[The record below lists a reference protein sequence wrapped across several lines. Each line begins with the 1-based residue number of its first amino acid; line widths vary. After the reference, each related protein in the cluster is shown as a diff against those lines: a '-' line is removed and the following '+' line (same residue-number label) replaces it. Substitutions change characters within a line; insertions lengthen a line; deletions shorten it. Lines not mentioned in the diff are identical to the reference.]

1 MNNKKCHYCGFINF
15 VTAEECRKCEAVLTA
30 PGEPSSFDRPATYRG
45 GSNAYATPYPTQSR
59 FPILKGFAI
68 VAVVLAVFAG
78 VLWLGMGFIRGGAKI
93 QWSEYHPDGLPI
105 TVMMPN
111 TPVRL
116 GPVVTSIPGGGTMS
130 QHQYTSTVAG
140 QGAAMFSFADVRGAF
155 LNRADMPRYSEAA
168 LQGLLPHLNAAL
180 VSKTPIEF
188 QGMPGLEFEIKSLD
202 DDERGYGKLFVSPT
216 RMYVLIIAGHE
227 GTNLMAGKDQF
238 LNPQITPTF

>member
-30 PGEPSSFDRPATYRG
+30 HGEPSSFDRAATYRG

-59 FPILKGFAI
+59 FPILK
-68 VAVVLAVFAG
+68 VFALVVVVVVVFG
-78 VLWLGMGFIRGGAKI
+78 IVSRWGLGLVRSSSKVEWI
-93 QWSEYHPDGLPI
+93 EYHPDGLPI

-116 GPVVTSIPGGGTMS
+116 EPAVTSIPGGGTIS
-130 QHQYTSTVAG
+130 QHQYTSKVAG
-140 QGAAMFSFADVRGAF
+140 QGAAMFSFADVSGRW

-168 LQGLLPHLNAAL
+168 LQAMLAHLNAAL
-180 VSKTPIEF
+180 VSKSPIEY

-216 RMYVLIIAGHE
+216 RMYALIIAGPE
-227 GTNLMAGKDQF
+227 GSDLMAGKEKF
-238 LNPQITPTF
+238 LSPQIKPTF

>member
-30 PGEPSSFDRPATYRG
+30 PGEPSSFDRAQTYRR

-59 FPILKGFAI
+59 FPILKAFAL
-68 VAVVLAVFAG
+68 VVVVLAVFFTVTRWG
-78 VLWLGMGFIRGGAKI
+78 LGLVRSGGTVNWI
-93 QWSEYHPDGLPI
+93 EYNPDGLPI

-116 GPVVTSIPGGGTMS
+116 EPVVTSIPGGGTIS

-140 QGAAMFSFADVRGAF
+140 QGAAMFSFADVSGRW
-155 LNRADMPRYSEAA
+155 LNKADMPRYSEAA
-168 LQGLLPHLNAAL
+168 LQAMLPQLNAAL
-180 VSKTPIEF
+180 VSKSPIEY
-188 QGMPGLEFEIKSLD
+188 QGMPGLEFELKSLD

-216 RMYVLIIAGHE
+216 RMYMLIIAGHE
-227 GTNLMAGKDQF
+227 GTNLMAGKEKF
-238 LNPQITPTF
+238 LTPQIRPMF